1 MQRYW
6 QNSKCQ
12 RRSIAREICGNGAT
26 KSETNMQIIQS
37 KKELRKGIKNAR
49 RDGKTIGFVPT
60 MGFLHRGHLSLIRRA
75 RKEND
80 LVVVS
85 IFVNPTQFGPNEDLD
100 AYPRDAQRDIELMT
114 AESVDIAFFP
124 AVDALYPEGYTTFVE
139 VEGPMTEVL
148 CGQSRPTHFRGVTTI
163 VAKLFNMV
171 APDRAY
177 FGQKDAQQAAV
188 IRRMAVDL
196 DFDLSIVVCPIVREA
211 DGLAMS
217 SRNTYLS
224 PEQREN
230 APRLNQALIMS
241 REMVEK
247 GERSGPAI
255 RRAIE
260 SKINGVKGAVID
272 YVAVVNAETLT
283 EQQTLEGKV
292 LIALAVKFGTTR
304 LIDNIQIDVR
314 RQLA

>member
-1 MQRYW
+1 MQRFW
-6 QNSKCQ
+6 QNCNRQ
-12 RRSIAREICGNGAT
+12 HRAAARQISGTGAT
-26 KSETNMQIIQS
+26 KSEINMQIIQS
-37 KKELRKGIKNAR
+37 RKELRKGIKNAR
-49 RDGKTIGFVPT
+49 SDGKTIGFVPT
-60 MGFLHRGHLSLIRRA
+60 MGFLHRGHLSLMRRA

-80 LVVVS
+80 LVVAS

-100 AYPRDAQRDIELMT
+100 AYPRDAQRDIDLMT

-124 AVDALYPEGYTTFVE
+124 TVEALYPEGYTTFVD
-139 VEGPMTEVL
+139 VESPMTQVL

-177 FGQKDAQQAAV
+177 FGQKDAQQVAV
-188 IRRMAVDL
+188 IRRMAADL
-196 DFDLSIVVCPIVREA
+196 DFDLSIVVCPIVRET

-217 SRNTYLS
+217 SRNTYLT

-230 APRLNQALIMS
+230 APQLNKALIMS

-247 GERSGPAI
+247 GERSGPAV
-255 RRAIE
+255 RKAIE
-260 SKINGVKGAVID
+260 SKINGVNGAVID
-272 YVAVVNAETLT
+272 YVAVVNAESLA
-283 EQQTLEGKV
+283 ELQTLEGKV

-304 LIDNIQIDVR
+304 LIDNVQIDVR
-314 RQLA
+314 DQLA